1 MNQTMSKAAVNQ
13 ELGDERTLDSLIETA
28 HRQMAP
34 RLARVRR
41 PPVRAGLVSSPLG
54 RLVVAISEAGIAL
67 IYFLD
72 VPRAN
77 AADAIAMLQWR
88 FDVMEDQPVVAG
100 VGEEIRHF
108 MAGNLAALVTPVDL
122 SLIES
127 PFQHRVME
135 RLRKVPAGAVISY
148 QALAAA
154 SGAPHGSRAVGNT
167 MASNPVPVY
176 VPCHR
181 VIRSDGSVGNYG
193 GGVASKLRLLRVEG
207 FQIGED
213 HRVAAGAVLGHQ
225 RTHIYCRPSCSAAR
239 RADPARMMIFA
250 DSARARSAGLRA
262 CRQCLPG

>member
-1 MNQTMSKAAVNQ
+1 M
-13 ELGDERTLDSLIETA
+13 
-28 HRQMAP
+28 
-34 RLARVRR
+34 
-41 PPVRAGLVSSPLG
+41 
-54 RLVVAISEAGIAL
+54 SEAGIAM

-77 AADAIAMLQWR
+77 AADAIAMLRRR
-88 FDVMEDQPVVAG
+88 FDVVEDQPAVAG
-100 VGEEIRHF
+100 VGEEIRRF
-108 MAGNLAALVTPVDL
+108 MAGDLAALVTPVDL
-122 SLIES
+122 SLMVS
-127 PFQHRVME
+127 PFQRRVLE
-135 RLRKVPAGAVISY
+135 RLRKVPPGAVMSY

-154 SGAPHGSRAVGNT
+154 SGAPRGSRAVGNT

-193 GGVASKLRLLRVEG
+193 GGVSSKLRLLRAEG
-207 FQIGED
+207 FRIGAD
-213 HRVAAGAVLGHQ
+213 RRVAAGAVLGHQ

-250 DSARARSAGLRA
+250 DSARARGAGLRA

>member
-1 MNQTMSKAAVNQ
+1 MNQTISRKAVNQ

-34 RLARVRR
+34 QLARVRR
-41 PPVRAGLVSSPLG
+41 PPVRAGVVSSPLG
-54 RLVVAISEAGIAL
+54 KLVVAMSEAGVVL

-77 AADAIAMLQWR
+77 AADAIAMLRWR
-88 FDVMEDQPVVAG
+88 FDVVEDQPAVAR
-100 VGEEIRHF
+100 VGEEIRRF
-108 MAGNLAALVTPVDL
+108 MAGDLTALVTPVDL
-122 SLIES
+122 SLMES
-127 PFQHRVME
+127 PFQRRVME
-135 RLRKVPAGAVISY
+135 RLRKVPPGAVMSY
-148 QALAAA
+148 QALATA
-154 SGAPHGSRAVGNT
+154 SGTPRGSRAVGNT

-193 GGVASKLRLLRVEG
+193 GGVASKLRLLRAEG
-207 FQIGED
+207 FRIGED
-213 HRVAAGAVLGHQ
+213 RRVTAGAVLGHQ

-250 DSARARSAGLRA
+250 DSERARGAGLRA